1 MLKAWCKKRCII
13 IYIFLHILI
22 CFLRRFAEISPPD
35 SRIHLGI
42 SDVILT
48 EDSWYLS
55 LNDGCSLHF
64 SRNIQGCVTSRRLTN
79 LQLGDYC
86 LPIRFSIARTERE
99 NTADCTTSAPAIGS
113 DVGVMYEPPIRALPR
128 FITARYRGV
137 GNCKRIALGR
147 RMECPEINRRVIFS
161 RLNESL
167 PTCRYSEDEIND
179 I

>member
-1 MLKAWCKKRCII
+1 MFFKTLWALQILASVSR
-13 IYIFLHILI
+13 FLMEYWPRTADIS
-22 CFLRRFAEISPPD
+22 RAERWVFASFFAGH
-35 SRIHLGI
+35 SG
-42 SDVILT
+42 
-48 EDSWYLS
+48 
-55 LNDGCSLHF
+55 
-64 SRNIQGCVTSRRLTN
+64 TSRRLTN
-79 LQLGDYC
+79 LQLGNYC
-86 LPIRFSIARTERE
+86 LPIMFSIARTERE

-137 GNCKRIALGR
+137 GNCKRIAPGR

-167 PTCRYSEDEIND
+167 PTCHYFEDEIND